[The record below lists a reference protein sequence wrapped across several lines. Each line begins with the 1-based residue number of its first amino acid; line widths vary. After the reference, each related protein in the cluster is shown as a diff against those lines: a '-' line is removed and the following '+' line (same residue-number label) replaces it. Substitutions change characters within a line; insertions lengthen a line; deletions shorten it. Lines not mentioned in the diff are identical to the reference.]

1 MKTGLERDKVVKII
15 NSVIEKVQKVDDG
28 TRNSIYMELK
38 SLHEIIENARREIS
52 FARPADISGKH
63 IPNATDEL
71 DAVVAATAE
80 ATSTIMDS
88 CEIMQSHFA
97 KLDASVSE
105 EFEREVM
112 KIYEACS
119 FQDIT
124 GQRITKVVRTLKEI
138 DAKVTTLLD
147 VLGDKVVSGDG
158 EEEDT
163 RQGDAVLLNGPQLP
177 GQGVTQADIDKLLA
191 EFD

>member
-1 MKTGLERDKVVKII
+1 MKTGMERDKVVKII

-28 TRNSIYMELK
+28 TRTSLYHEIK
-38 SLHEIIENARREIS
+38 SLHDIIENVRREIS

-88 CEIMQSHFA
+88 CEIMQSHFS
-97 KLDASVSE
+97 KLDPAVSE

-124 GQRITKVVRTLKEI
+124 GQRITKVVKTLRDI
-138 DAKVTTLLD
+138 DEKVTKILGLF
-147 VLGDKVVSGDG
+147 GDKLLQSSG
-158 EEEDT
+158 EAEDT

>member
-1 MKTGLERDKVVKII
+1 MKTGMERDKVVKII

-28 TRNSIYMELK
+28 TRTSLYHEIK
-38 SLHEIIENARREIS
+38 SLHEIS

-71 DAVVAATAE
+71 DAVVTATAE

-88 CEIMQSHFA
+88 CEIMQSHFS
-97 KLDASVSE
+97 KLDPAVSE

-124 GQRITKVVRTLKEI
+124 GQRITKVVKTLRDI
-138 DAKVTTLLD
+138 DEKVTKILGLF
-147 VLGDKVVSGDG
+147 GDKLLQSSG
-158 EEEDT
+158 EAEDT